1 MSRRI
6 IVLSGL
12 GAVVSAYFIFFKDR
26 EDFFWLLG
34 ISIVI
39 GILGYMFQHQID
51 EIILRGAPQK
61 LDDSM
66 RKLLFSTS
74 PLFVRLHLQH
84 QLLVED
90 RMKRWV
96 LKKDF
101 IQKNEQDAPEDVK
114 YILAYYAILLT
125 LHQKDYLYTGVD
137 RIAFYHHPFLSPA
150 YEDDVHIAEV
160 ELEDGTMII
169 SVPHLIKGHLE
180 KGYYNIGLHLLAE
193 AYQKVYIKENL
204 QWPEDIWMSLE
215 EISNITRDQIED
227 YIGLP
232 LTDPWPVAVHH
243 QVIYSGA
250 NIREVTSILPQLT
263 HASSV
268 GDPE

>member
-114 YILAYYAILLT
+114 YILAY
-125 LHQKDYLYTGVD
+125 
-137 RIAFYHHPFLSPA
+137 
-150 YEDDVHIAEV
+150 
-160 ELEDGTMII
+160 
-169 SVPHLIKGHLE
+169 
-180 KGYYNIGLHLLAE
+180 
-193 AYQKVYIKENL
+193 
-204 QWPEDIWMSLE
+204 
-215 EISNITRDQIED
+215 
-227 YIGLP
+227 
-232 LTDPWPVAVHH
+232 
-243 QVIYSGA
+243 
-250 NIREVTSILPQLT
+250 
-263 HASSV
+263 
-268 GDPE
+268 

>member
-1 MSRRI
+1 M
-6 IVLSGL
+6 
-12 GAVVSAYFIFFKDR
+12 
-26 EDFFWLLG
+26 
-34 ISIVI
+34 
-39 GILGYMFQHQID
+39 
-51 EIILRGAPQK
+51 
-61 LDDSM
+61 
-66 RKLLFSTS
+66 
-74 PLFVRLHLQH
+74 
-84 QLLVED
+84 
-90 RMKRWV
+90 
-96 LKKDF
+96 
-101 IQKNEQDAPEDVK
+101 
-114 YILAYYAILLT
+114 
-125 LHQKDYLYTGVD
+125 
-137 RIAFYHHPFLSPA
+137 
-150 YEDDVHIAEV
+150 HIAEV

-180 KGYYNIGLHLLAE
+180 KGYYNIGIHLLAE

-204 QWPEDIWMSLE
+204 RWPEDIWMTLE